1 MREKDRKIA
10 IASVLVAVFG
20 FFLLIQILQLVG

>member
-1 MREKDRKIA
+1 MRTSERKIA

-20 FFLLIQILQLVG
+20 FFLLIQIVQLVG